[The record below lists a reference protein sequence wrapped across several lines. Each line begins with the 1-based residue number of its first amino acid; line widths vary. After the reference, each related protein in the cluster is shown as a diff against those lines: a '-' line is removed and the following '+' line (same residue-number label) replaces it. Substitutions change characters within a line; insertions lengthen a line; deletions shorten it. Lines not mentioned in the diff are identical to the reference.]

1 MKEKKH
7 LNYFEL
13 IFFYFSSF
21 TLGFI
26 LPYTTIKDNVVVVAV
41 VVAAVADVD
50 AVETFNQVK
59 CPHTHILLRG
69 SFKQIGKRNPK
80 TGRQIQQT

>member
-1 MKEKKH
+1 
-7 LNYFEL
+7 
-13 IFFYFSSF
+13 
-21 TLGFI
+21 

-59 CPHTHILLRG
+59 CPHTHTHIVERVFQTNRKKKSKDWTSNTTNLRKKASSIMEPIL
-69 SFKQIGKRNPK
+69 
-80 TGRQIQQT
+80 